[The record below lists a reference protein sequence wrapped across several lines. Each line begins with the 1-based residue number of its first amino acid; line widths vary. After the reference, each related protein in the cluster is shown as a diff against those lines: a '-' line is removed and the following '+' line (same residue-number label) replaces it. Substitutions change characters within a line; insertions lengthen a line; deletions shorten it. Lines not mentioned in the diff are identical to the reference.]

1 MQPPSIMSEL
11 SDHKDSELFSYN
23 RSWADIEGM
32 LSRAERKL
40 NFHNNA
46 MLNASSKQD
55 RLHHMR
61 NYKALQGVVKT
72 LRWVLGDMRV
82 QHPLD

>member
-1 MQPPSIMSEL
+1 MSEL

-23 RSWADIEGM
+23 RSWEDIEGM

-40 NFHNNA
+40 NFHSNS
-46 MLNASSKQD
+46 MLNASSKTD

-61 NYKALQGVVKT
+61 NYKALQGVIKT
-72 LRWVLGDMRV
+72 LRWVLGDMRI